1 MKNQAVTVTTTA
13 AVALR
18 LASKA
23 MSTNRMEGNIR
34 KGACNMGVYCLASKK
49 LDKINYERRGYHTKV
64 CSSSIYYY
72 TINITDL

>member
-1 MKNQAVTVTTTA
+1 
-13 AVALR
+13 
-18 LASKA
+18 
-23 MSTNRMEGNIR
+23 MSANRMEGNIR

-49 LDKINYERRGYHTKV
+49 SDKTNYERRDCHTKG